1 MNTNKLYL
9 AIFLLILLNNFTISE
24 SIAIISIPDAN
35 LNATSALAFLNN
47 FEKENYL
54 YFSFD
59 FNYHNQV
66 PQKEKNTAY
75 FKLTSELFFSY
86 SDFKIYFLDKKQ
98 EEVTSSDIDT
108 KNYMIWEPCYLIS
121 KEKVNNE
128 YDYYIQI
135 KRFDLRNRK
144 NTVILRVPIYK
155 KEGQITV
162 ENLYSLPENILEKK
176 NKFNNF
182 NSWPKKDQYHS
193 DRNNNN
199 QNMYS
204 DYYKNHYRHYK
215 HHHGDR
221 IFGNALL
228 CILGMALLEIW
239 TVILVL
245 YCMINRR
252 KRKQLAII
260 VGNSSINN
268 NNNNNN

>member
-1 MNTNKLYL
+1 MNSNKLYL

-35 LNATSALAFLNN
+35 LNATAALAFLNN

-121 KEKVNNE
+121 KEKINNE

-135 KRFDLRNRK
+135 KRLDFRNRK

-176 NKFNNF
+176 INLIILTVGQ
-182 NSWPKKDQYHS
+182 KKI
-193 DRNNNN
+193 NITLIGIIII
-199 QNMYS
+199 
-204 DYYKNHYRHYK
+204 K
-215 HHHGDR
+215 
-221 IFGNALL
+221 I
-228 CILGMALLEIW
+228 CIVIIIKIIIDITNIIMEIEFLEM
-239 TVILVL
+239 L
-245 YCMINRR
+245 YF
-252 KRKQLAII
+252 
-260 VGNSSINN
+260 VF
-268 NNNNNN
+268 